1 MKEQADNDGKEP
13 ENKPPLQHHFPWK
26 WVFIG
31 IAIIIG
37 IGVIVLGI
45 TCFAALNSSFNSRI
59 LRTCYVL
66 ATSQCFIDYSL
77 ILSKEKADESR

>member
-13 ENKPPLQHHFPWK
+13 EYKPPLQHHFPWK

-45 TCFAALNSSFNSRI
+45 TCFAALNSGFNS
-59 LRTCYVL
+59 
-66 ATSQCFIDYSL
+66 
-77 ILSKEKADESR
+77 

>member
-1 MKEQADNDGKEP
+1 MSQDDGEKKGDSKPAQEESKSTMTEQADNDGKEP

-45 TCFAALNSSFNSRI
+45 TCFAALNSGFNS
-59 LRTCYVL
+59 
-66 ATSQCFIDYSL
+66 
-77 ILSKEKADESR
+77 